1 MPDISMSFNMDVD
14 DLVGSIVDSGYAL
27 VVIKAIDLHFAEA
40 DFTESL
46 IKTLLESLKVDYTED
61 EMKQLIK
68 ELSEI

>member
-1 MPDISMSFNMDVD
+1 MPNISMSFNMAVD
-14 DLVGSIVDSGYAL
+14 DLVESIVDSGYAL
-27 VVIKAIDLHFAEA
+27 AVIKAIDLHFAEA

-46 IKTLLESLKVDYTED
+46 IKMLIESLKRDYTED